1 MKAYKLFEYL
11 SEHTWRRIARCHRNR
26 LHLSEDTITTIN
38 LDALITA
45 SPGFVA
51 IEDTRV
57 DEARKGCDFELW
69 VGSISSGWIR
79 YAVQAKKLKA
89 ASGRYDSLNHVVK
102 KSGKSQIDILEDYS
116 AANRAYP
123 IYCFY
128 NITQPP
134 ASKPKPW
141 AKGFNWN
148 CCEKKDE
155 LQLGC
160 SITPASVVRKA
171 ISKGPR
177 NFNFI
182 HSQNE
187 TLPWRCLVKCNGQCS
202 SLNGKKEIKNKFE
215 VISGW
220 HGLSKCVYKR
230 LPDSLSMLLEEGI
243 SKRTPFDQLDNLF
256 SGDSEYRPEWI
267 GVLDITKE

>member
-1 MKAYKLFEYL
+1 MKAFKLFEYL
-11 SEHTWRRIARCHRNR
+11 AEYTWRMIERCHRNK
-26 LHLSEDTITTIN
+26 LHLGEDAITTIN

-51 IEDTRV
+51 TEDTRV

-79 YAVQAKKLKA
+79 YAVQAKKLTA
-89 ASGRYDSLNHVVK
+89 SSGRYDSLSHLVK
-102 KSGKSQIDILEDYS
+102 KSGKPQIDILESYS
-116 AANRAYP
+116 TANRAYP

-134 ASKPKPW
+134 ASKRKPW
-141 AKGFNWN
+141 VNGFKWN

-160 SITPASVVRKA
+160 SVTPASVVRNA
-171 ISKGPR
+171 LSKGPR
-177 NFNFI
+177 NFKFI
-182 HSQNE
+182 HSE
-187 TLPWRCLVKCNGQCS
+187 DVTLPWRCLIKCNAQCS
-202 SLNGKKEIKNKFE
+202 SIDAEKLNKNKLE
-215 VISGW
+215 IISGW
-220 HGLSKCVYKR
+220 EGLGGCVHKE
-230 LPDSLSMLLEEGI
+230 LPKNLVSLLEGGI
-243 SKRTPFDQLDNLF
+243 SKRTPFDQVEGVF
-256 SGDSEYRPEWI
+256 SGDSEYRPAWI